1 MLFIFYF
8 QENKEYLDVGIFVAV
23 FVVLC
28 ILVILIVIKV
38 GYLLF
43 YRIKFCEKT
52 ESEYRRRPAN
62 TMAKRKS
69 TKGQTTI
76 YKTYIKHF
84 LCFKVRCYIRNCYT
98 VATMTWLTVM
108 GYLCHKWPRICS
120 TCRKHFPVL
129 SSFMTYHRVCN

>member
-43 YRIKFCEKT
+43 YRIKFCEKKKH
-52 ESEYRRRPAN
+52 
-62 TMAKRKS
+62 AKLMK
-69 TKGQTTI
+69 I
-76 YKTYIKHF
+76 
-84 LCFKVRCYIRNCYT
+84 V
-98 VATMTWLTVM
+98 
-108 GYLCHKWPRICS
+108 
-120 TCRKHFPVL
+120 
-129 SSFMTYHRVCN
+129 

>member
-43 YRIKFCEKT
+43 YRTKFCERKKT
-52 ESEYRRRPAN
+52 CKVNENYLSR
-62 TMAKRKS
+62 
-69 TKGQTTI
+69 I
-76 YKTYIKHF
+76 
-84 LCFKVRCYIRNCYT
+84 LCDIFIN
-98 VATMTWLTVM
+98 
-108 GYLCHKWPRICS
+108 
-120 TCRKHFPVL
+120 
-129 SSFMTYHRVCN
+129 

>member
-43 YRIKFCEKT
+43 YRIKSDHHDITEILLKVVLHTLTLTQSLKLRYLTKSSKT
-52 ESEYRRRPAN
+52 
-62 TMAKRKS
+62 
-69 TKGQTTI
+69 
-76 YKTYIKHF
+76 
-84 LCFKVRCYIRNCYT
+84 
-98 VATMTWLTVM
+98 W
-108 GYLCHKWPRICS
+108 ICS
-120 TCRKHFPVL
+120 VKQ
-129 SSFMTYHRVCN
+129 